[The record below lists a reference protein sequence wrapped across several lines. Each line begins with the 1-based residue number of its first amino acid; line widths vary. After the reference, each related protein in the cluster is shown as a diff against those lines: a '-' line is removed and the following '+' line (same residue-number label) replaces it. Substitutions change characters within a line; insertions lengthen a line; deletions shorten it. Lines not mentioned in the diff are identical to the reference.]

1 MEILMQIR
9 FFRNAALVS
18 ACLLF
23 SCGSAP
29 TASVSETAQASAVEE
44 PRPAP
49 DFALPDAQGNEV
61 KLSDLKGK
69 VVLLNFWATW
79 CGPCKIEMPWFVE
92 FQRDYKDKGFAVV
105 AVSLDEEGWE
115 VVKPFAEDLKLNFP
129 VVVGD
134 DELADKFGGIAAL
147 PTTFIIDKE
156 GKITATHTGL
166 VSKSDYKDE
175 IESLL

>member
-1 MEILMQIR
+1 
-9 FFRNAALVS
+9 
-18 ACLLF
+18 
-23 SCGSAP
+23 
-29 TASVSETAQASAVEE
+29 
-44 PRPAP
+44 
-49 DFALPDAQGNEV
+49 
-61 KLSDLKGK
+61 
-69 VVLLNFWATW
+69 
-79 CGPCKIEMPWFVE
+79 MPWFVE

-115 VVKPFAEDLKLNFP
+115 VVKPFAENLKLNFP

-166 VSKSDYKDE
+166 VSKSDYKDQ

>member
-1 MEILMQIR
+1 MKMPLLLC
-9 FFRNAALVS
+9 FGALLAV
-18 ACLLF
+18 A
-23 SCGSAP
+23 SC
-29 TASVSETAQASAVEE
+29 TRETAVITDETVQAASTEQ
-44 PRPAP
+44 PKPAA
-49 DFALPDAQGNEV
+49 DFTLKDAEGRDV
-61 KLSDLKGK
+61 KLSDYKGK

>member
-9 FFRNAALVS
+9 SFPNAALIA
-18 ACLLF
+18 ACLLL
-23 SCGSAP
+23 SCGGAP
-29 TASVSETAQASAVEE
+29 VQPAAETAEASAVQE
-44 PRPAP
+44 PASAP
-49 DFALPDAQGNEV
+49 DFALPDAEGNEI

-105 AVSLDEEGWE
+105 AVSLDEEGWA

-156 GKITATHTGL
+156 GKITAKHTGL